1 MTENFLLGLNNIL
14 IFFLNRI
21 FHQVIHMYT
30 EVSIQ
35 FMFELLGNYVTKL
48 TIKYETH

>member
-1 MTENFLLGLNNIL
+1 MTENFILGLNN

-30 EVSIQ
+30 EKVSIQ
-35 FMFELLGNYVTKL
+35 FMFELLGNDVTKL
-48 TIKYETH
+48 PINYETH